1 MSLGVGGTR
10 LLSAT
15 RDLLQRDLH
24 QFQHGLREQQWLTRF
39 ATSSGSLAA
48 AADESGV
55 AAVEMA
61 FVGPVALAFL
71 SLAFAGGQGLSI
83 YHKTVLTADIVTDL
97 VSRTPYSPDPNIANA
112 EQLVSGSLDADLA
125 LGQLVLYPNDATNLD
140 DRDDRTEGHVAY
152 HGDVVWSEG
161 NNGGV
166 ALSCGVTLTLDPKY
180 TQAGETYLLYGQASY
195 TYQPL
200 GVSFNLPVMSLS
212 ATDMLTIRNATQIT
226 VPGAQTQC

>member
-1 MSLGVGGTR
+1 MANGLR
-10 LLSAT
+10 N
-15 RDLLQRDLH
+15 LQR
-24 QFQHGLREQQWLTRF
+24 
-39 ATSSGSLAA
+39 LARRLN
-48 AADESGV
+48 ADESGV

-61 FVGPVALAFL
+61 LVGPAALAFL

-125 LGQLVLYPNDATNLD
+125 LGQLVLYPNDATNLAIVM
-140 DRDDRTEGHVAY
+140 TELKVTSPTTAT
-152 HGDVVWSEG
+152 VVWSEG
-161 NNGGV
+161 YNGGV

-180 TQAGETYLLYGQASY
+180 AQAGETYLLYGQASY
-195 TYQPL
+195 SYQPL

-212 ATDMLTIRNATQIT
+212 ATYMLTIRNATQIT
-226 VPGAQTQC
+226 VPGVHTQC

>member
-1 MSLGVGGTR
+1 M
-10 LLSAT
+10 AN
-15 RDLLQRDLH
+15 
-24 QFQHGLREQQWLTRF
+24 GLRNFQR
-39 ATSSGSLAA
+39 LARRLH
-48 AADESGV
+48 ADESGV

-61 FVGPVALAFL
+61 LVGPAALAFL

-125 LGQLVLYPNDATNLD
+125 LGQLVLYPNDATNLAIVM
-140 DRDDRTEGHVAY
+140 TELKVTSPTTAT
-152 HGDVVWSEG
+152 VVWSEG
-161 NNGGV
+161 YNGGV

-195 TYQPL
+195 SYQPL

-212 ATDMLTIRNATQIT
+212 ATYMLTIRNATQIT
-226 VPGAQTQC
+226 VPGVHTQC

>member
-1 MSLGVGGTR
+1 MANALR
-10 LLSAT
+10 N
-15 RDLLQRDLH
+15 LQRLARRLH
-24 QFQHGLREQQWLTRF
+24 
-39 ATSSGSLAA
+39 
-48 AADESGV
+48 ADQSGV

-97 VSRTPYSPDPNIANA
+97 VSRTSYSPDLSVANA

-125 LGQLVLYPNDATNLD
+125 LGQLVLYPNDATNLAIVM
-140 DRDDRTEGHVAY
+140 TELKVTSPTTAT
-152 HGDVVWSEG
+152 VVWSEG
-161 NNGGV
+161 YNGGV

-180 TQAGETYLLYGQASY
+180 AQAGETYLLYGQASY
-195 TYQPL
+195 SYQPL

-212 ATDMLTIRNATQIT
+212 ATYMLTIRNATQIT
-226 VPGAQTQC
+226 VPGVHTQC